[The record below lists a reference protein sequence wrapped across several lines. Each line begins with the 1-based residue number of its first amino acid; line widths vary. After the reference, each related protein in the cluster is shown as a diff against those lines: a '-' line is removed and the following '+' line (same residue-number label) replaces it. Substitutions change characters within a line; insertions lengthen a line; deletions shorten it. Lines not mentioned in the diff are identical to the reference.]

1 MRAFKSGCHAKGSS
15 KLEENVKAWI
25 LTVDPELL
33 LLAVSDATLPLESWN
48 SNQRY
53 QGYQAQ
59 AKTQLLIDSNRLR
72 LATQTDLE
80 WWLGGLDL
88 LPFGEFDSSPL
99 LMGRHVAPCAPHTPQ
114 IITVS
119 HWILLILL
127 ASQQVRR
134 CKSLSFQRL
143 HGIRQISRSGES
155 FPFLTSLRELKLQD
169 VEIY

>member
-99 LMGRHVAPCAPHTPQ
+99 LMGRHVAPCTHTPHTPQ

-119 HWILLILL
+119 HWILLILP
-127 ASQQVRR
+127 SQQVRR

-143 HGIRQISRSGES
+143 HGIRLSRSGKS
-155 FPFLTSLRELKLQD
+155 FPFLTSLRELKLD